1 MHHHAKKAL
10 LGAFLA
16 LAVAFGV
23 MAAPA
28 SAHDRRGGDRH
39 ERRHDAHERRQDRQ
53 ERWDRHDRRD
63 WDGRDRDRRD
73 RVSEDDLAFIATA
86 AGIALSEVH
95 EGNVAMQRGSH
106 PLVHEHGRRMV
117 VDHFVQLYDLLPF
130 MRQHDVELPV
140 LSEEQLARLTELT
153 SAPEESFDGVYV
165 ALQIEAHEAAI
176 EVFETAA
183 DDADSRKV
191 RKFAKAQLP
200 HLHQH
205 LDAARVIQGVVGEPE
220 PVA

>member
-106 PLVHEHGRRMV
+106 PLVQEHGRRMV